1 MANIALTTAGR
12 VEIVGFPKVQKTLAC
27 GADLTAGDPVQEST
41 TGKWQAA
48 NATTAALAR
57 NVYILTRSG
66 KSGESVTGVREG
78 RLDGFALSGL
88 AFNAPVY
95 LSDTGTVADAAGTVS
110 TILGFVEAATA
121 NQITGTHDKI
131 LRLAPAGL

>member
-1 MANIALTTAGR
+1 MATVALVTANR
-12 VEIVGFPKVQKTLAC
+12 VEIVGMPKTQKTLQA
-27 GADLTAGDPVQEST
+27 GIDMTAGNVYQEST

-57 NVYILTRSG
+57 NAYVAKSTV
-66 KSGESVTGVREG
+66 KSGESNTGIREG
-78 RLDGFALSGL
+78 RLDGFDLSAL

-110 TILGFVEAATA
+110 TVLGFVEAATGQPVTSA
-121 NQITGTHDKI
+121 PDKV
-131 LRLAPAGL
+131 LRLEPAAL